1 MKSMWKIR
9 TIRLALLAFGM
20 SIAAVAQNSSQSQPD
35 ATQSPTTTPSTD
47 TAPAPAFGQNA
58 PILSPENPPVTG
70 LDEPSL
76 DLHRATRSFISPAL
90 QVSETA
96 DSNANNA
103 LGNNTTLAPVTH
115 VIGALD
121 LQQFWTKSDLFL
133 EYIGGG
139 AFYDNPYHADQL
151 QALGLLAVTRWR
163 TGQVALRDTFSYL
176 PEGSFTFGF
185 GGLPGF
191 GLANNGFGFG
201 MPGGSVPGLNSPN
214 SDLGSVGTV
223 PRLANTA
230 IIDAV
235 QAITPRS
242 AITVAGGFNDAH
254 FFDNA
259 SCAILGNLC
268 LIDSDEVTVE
278 GGYSHL
284 INRHDQIGLIYA
296 FQLYQFPQFTG
307 GEIYVHVLNVRY
319 SHTITGRLSLLV
331 GGGPEYVDLE
341 QGGNYSHWSP
351 SVKAVLRYRFAR
363 ASVFVSYERFISSG
377 SGFYAGNQV
386 QGVWAGFSRPLGRTW
401 ELFGDLGYTHDTPL
415 QVAPGL
421 GVPISSNNNGSAGAV
436 LHKHLGRFFEF
447 FAVYRFG
454 ESEFSVPVTQG
465 GSTGRI
471 GQRQVGGIG
480 LQWHPRPTR
489 IE

>member
-1 MKSMWKIR
+1 
-9 TIRLALLAFGM
+9 
-20 SIAAVAQNSSQSQPD
+20 SQSQPD

-70 LDEPSL
+70 LDEPS
-76 DLHRATRSFISPAL
+76 
-90 QVSETA
+90 
-96 DSNANNA
+96 
-103 LGNNTTLAPVTH
+103 
-115 VIGALD
+115 LD

-242 AITVAGGFNDAH
+242 AITVAGGFSDAH
-254 FFDNA
+254 FFD
-259 SCAILGNLC
+259 
-268 LIDSDEVTVE
+268 
-278 GGYSHL
+278 
-284 INRHDQIGLIYA
+284 
-296 FQLYQFPQFTG
+296 
-307 GEIYVHVLNVRY
+307 
-319 SHTITGRLSLLV
+319 
-331 GGGPEYVDLE
+331 
-341 QGGNYSHWSP
+341 
-351 SVKAVLRYRFAR
+351 K
-363 ASVFVSYERFISSG
+363 
-377 SGFYAGNQV
+377 
-386 QGVWAGFSRPLGRTW
+386 
-401 ELFGDLGYTHDTPL
+401 
-415 QVAPGL
+415 
-421 GVPISSNNNGSAGAV
+421 
-436 LHKHLGRFFEF
+436 
-447 FAVYRFG
+447 
-454 ESEFSVPVTQG
+454 
-465 GSTGRI
+465 
-471 GQRQVGGIG
+471 
-480 LQWHPRPTR
+480 
-489 IE
+489 